1 MSHFHLGTVGQH
13 PCHLCEKVQRNK
25 RLISRPMT
33 HFWAQVL
40 TTAKLLELHV
50 QRHEDYFPCEECGNG
65 YKSNATLKAHIA
77 AVHR

>member
-1 MSHFHLGTVGQH
+1 
-13 PCHLCEKVQRNK
+13 
-25 RLISRPMT
+25 MT